1 VSVFRTRPPQYNW
14 KNTSFTTPAKED
26 LVIYELLVRDF
37 VLAHNFNT
45 IRDSLSYF
53 SRLGVNAI
61 ELMPVTEF
69 DGNSSWG
76 YNPAM
81 YFAIDKYYGTSDSFK
96 ELIDSCHSRGIAVIM
111 DMVLNHAYG
120 NNPMVKM
127 YFNSVT
133 NKPSAD
139 NPWFNVTSPNPAYSW
154 GYDFN
159 HESIATQAFV
169 DSVCSYWITEF
180 KVDGF
185 RFDFSKGFT
194 NTPGDG
200 WAYDA
205 SRINILKRM
214 GNRIWIKKPG
224 ALLILEHFTA
234 NTEET
239 NLANH
244 GFMLWGNAKGNYLEA
259 AMGYTSD
266 LSMASY
272 LNLGWSQPGLV
283 TYMESH
289 DEERMMFKNITYG
302 ASAPGYDV
310 KDFKTALKRA
320 KLAAAFFFTI
330 PGPKMIW
337 QFEELGYDYTLG
349 EGDAKL
355 SEKPIR
361 WDFYNVTD
369 RRNLFDNFKALID
382 IRKKYET
389 FSSNNFT
396 LYQTGKLKRLN
407 VVHADMDAVVVG
419 NFDVVA
425 GGINGSFTRVGKWYE
440 FFSGDSIDITASTQH
455 QNLDLLPGEYRL
467 YTSKRIAR
475 PSFLLGI
482 DDPIIPGGDEEMTF
496 KVYPNPF
503 EENTLISFTGGDAY
517 KPHLVEIFAAD
528 GTLIRIMAVPAGI
541 KETIWNGQTGGGIEA
556 SAGIYLIRVTI
567 NGERYVRRIIKF

>member
-1 VSVFRTRPPQYNW
+1 
-14 KNTSFTTPAKED
+14 
-26 LVIYELLVRDF
+26 
-37 VLAHNFNT
+37 
-45 IRDSLSYF
+45 
-53 SRLGVNAI
+53 
-61 ELMPVTEF
+61 
-69 DGNSSWG
+69 
-76 YNPAM
+76 
-81 YFAIDKYYGTSDSFK
+81 
-96 ELIDSCHSRGIAVIM
+96 
-111 DMVLNHAYG
+111 
-120 NNPMVKM
+120 
-127 YFNSVT
+127 
-133 NKPSAD
+133 
-139 NPWFNVTSPNPAYSW
+139 
-154 GYDFN
+154 
-159 HESIATQAFV
+159 
-169 DSVCSYWITEF
+169 
-180 KVDGF
+180 
-185 RFDFSKGFT
+185 
-194 NTPGDG
+194 
-200 WAYDA
+200 
-205 SRINILKRM
+205 
-214 GNRIWIKKPG
+214 
-224 ALLILEHFTA
+224 
-234 NTEET
+234 
-239 NLANH
+239 
-244 GFMLWGNAKGNYLEA
+244 
-259 AMGYTSD
+259 
-266 LSMASY
+266 
-272 LNLGWSQPGLV
+272 
-283 TYMESH
+283 
-289 DEERMMFKNITYG
+289 
-302 ASAPGYDV
+302 
-310 KDFKTALKRA
+310 
-320 KLAAAFFFTI
+320 
-330 PGPKMIW
+330 
-337 QFEELGYDYTLG
+337 FEELGYDYTLG

-503 EENTLISFTGGDAY
+503 NENTLISFTGGDAY

-528 GTLIRIMAVPAGI
+528 GTPVRIMAVPAGI

>member
-1 VSVFRTRPPQYNW
+1 
-14 KNTSFTTPAKED
+14 
-26 LVIYELLVRDF
+26 
-37 VLAHNFNT
+37 
-45 IRDSLSYF
+45 
-53 SRLGVNAI
+53 
-61 ELMPVTEF
+61 
-69 DGNSSWG
+69 
-76 YNPAM
+76 
-81 YFAIDKYYGTSDSFK
+81 
-96 ELIDSCHSRGIAVIM
+96 
-111 DMVLNHAYG
+111 
-120 NNPMVKM
+120 
-127 YFNSVT
+127 
-133 NKPSAD
+133 
-139 NPWFNVTSPNPAYSW
+139 
-154 GYDFN
+154 
-159 HESIATQAFV
+159 
-169 DSVCSYWITEF
+169 
-180 KVDGF
+180 
-185 RFDFSKGFT
+185 FDFSKGFT

-266 LSMASY
+266 ISMASY

-337 QFEELGYDYTLG
+337 QFEELGYDYTIG
-349 EGDAKL
+349 TGDAKL
-355 SEKPIR
+355 AEKPIR
-361 WDFYNVTD
+361 WDFYSNAD
-369 RRNLFDNFKALID
+369 RRNVFENFKALIELK
-382 IRKKYET
+382 KKYET

-396 LYQTGKLKRLN
+396 LYQAGNVKRLN
-407 VVHADMDAVVVG
+407 VEHTSMDAVVLG
-419 NFDVVA
+419 NFDVNS
-425 GGINGSFTRVGKWYE
+425 GTINGNFTRVGKWYE
-440 FFSGDSIDITASTQH
+440 FFRGDSLDITSSTQ
-455 QNLDLLPGEYRL
+455 QMSIALLPGEYRL

-482 DDPIIPGGDEEMTF
+482 DDPIIPDGDEELIF
-496 KVYPNPF
+496 NVYPNPF
-503 EENTLISFTGGDAY
+503 KGNTLISFTGEDAY

-528 GTLIRIMAVPAGI
+528 GTPVRRMVVPAGI
-541 KETIWNGQTGGGIEA
+541 NEVLWDGNGSGGNDVA
-556 SAGIYLIRVTI
+556 SGIY
-567 NGERYVRRIIKF
+567 YVRVNTGKRSTVMKIIRL